1 MDATRTH
8 TYHRGTRMS
17 IEQDRRTV
25 EAWQAIVNNT
35 DGPVV
40 ITLSRATLR
49 RIVDIAAQAVEGN
62 P

>member
-1 MDATRTH
+1 
-8 TYHRGTRMS
+8 MS

-25 EAWQAIVNNT
+25 EAWQAIVNDT
-35 DGPVV
+35 DGPA

-49 RIVDIAAQAVEGN
+49 RIVDIAAQAVVKAN